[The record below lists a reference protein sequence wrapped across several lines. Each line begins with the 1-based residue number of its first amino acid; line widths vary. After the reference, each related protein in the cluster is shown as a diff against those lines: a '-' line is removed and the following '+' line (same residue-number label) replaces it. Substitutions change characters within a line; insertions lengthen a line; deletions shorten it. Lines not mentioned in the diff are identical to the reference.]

1 MVYLSCLG
9 QQQETTYLCYYHMEA
24 LSHTE
29 ENYLKAIFKISARD
43 GESVSN
49 NSISTE
55 MQTSAASVTDMIGR
69 LSKKDLIHYQKHRG
83 VSLTDLGRRIATHLV
98 RKHRLWE
105 VFLVEKLGFSWDE
118 VHEIAEQLEH
128 IRSQELVERLD
139 EYLAY
144 PRFDPHGDPI
154 PDADGNF
161 AFRKQIMLAE
171 LKAGDRAVV
180 VGVQDHD
187 SAFLQYLDRMSLSLG
202 TQVEMLERFHYDES
216 VKIRRGKDEDM
227 VLSKKVSQNLFVQKQ

>member
-1 MVYLSCLG
+1 MDS
-9 QQQETTYLCYYHMEA
+9 

-29 ENYLKAIFKISARD
+29 ENYLKAIFKIGERD

-49 NSISTE
+49 NAISTE

-69 LSKKDLIHYQKHRG
+69 LSKKELVHYQKHRG
-83 VSLTDLGRRIATHLV
+83 VSLTEDGRRVATHLV

-105 VFLVEKLGFSWDE
+105 SFLVDKLHFTWDE

-128 IRSQELVERLD
+128 IRSRVLVERLD
-139 EYLAY
+139 EFLGF

-161 AFRKQIMLAE
+161 AERKQVLLAE
-171 LKAGDRAVV
+171 LQQGEKGIV
-180 VGVQDHD
+180 VGVQDHAP
-187 SAFLQYLDRMSLSLG
+187 SFLQYLDRVKLG
-202 TQVEMLERFHYDES
+202 LGAQIELLEYFEYDES
-216 VKIRRGKDEDM
+216 VNIKRFPEGEL
-227 VLSKKVSQNLFVQKQ
+227 VLSKKVSQNLFVQKR

>member
-1 MVYLSCLG
+1 MYCKTGKISL
-9 QQQETTYLCYYHMEA
+9 MES

-29 ENYLKAIFKISARD
+29 ENYLKAIFKISERD

-49 NSISTE
+49 NSISLE

-69 LSKKDLIHYQKHRG
+69 LSKKGLVNYQKHRG
-83 VSLTDLGRRIATHLV
+83 VSLTDEGRQVATHLV

-105 VFLVEKLGFSWDE
+105 AFLVEKLSFNWDE

-128 IRSQELVERLD
+128 IRSRVLVERLD
-139 EYLAY
+139 EFLGF

-161 AFRKQIMLAE
+161 AVRKQVPLSE
-171 LKAGDRAVV
+171 LTIGDEAIV
-180 VGVQDHD
+180 VGVQDHA
-187 SAFLQYLDRMSLSLG
+187 SSFLQYLDRINLG
-202 TQVEMLERFHYDES
+202 LGARVKMLEHFEYDES
-216 VKIRRGKDEDM
+216 VKIRQTPDGEL

>member
-1 MVYLSCLG
+1 MDS
-9 QQQETTYLCYYHMEA
+9 

-29 ENYLKAIFKISARD
+29 ENYLKAIFKISGRN

-49 NSISTE
+49 NAISGE

-69 LSKKDLIHYQKHRG
+69 LSKKDLVHYQKHRG
-83 VSLTDLGRRIATHLV
+83 VSLTDTGRRVATHLV

-128 IRSQELVERLD
+128 IRSLELVERLD
-139 EYLAY
+139 EYLEF

-161 AFRKQIMLAE
+161 AFRKQIPLSE

-180 VGVQDHD
+180 VGVHDH
-187 SAFLQYLDRMSLSLG
+187 APTFLQYLDRMSLGLG

-216 VKIRRGKDEDM
+216 VKVRREAAEEI

>member
-1 MVYLSCLG
+1 MDS
-9 QQQETTYLCYYHMEA
+9 

-29 ENYLKAIFKISARD
+29 ENYLKAIFKISERD

-49 NSISTE
+49 NAISVE

-69 LSKKDLIHYQKHRG
+69 LSKKKLVHYQKHRG
-83 VSLTDLGRRIATHLV
+83 VNLTEEGRKVATHLV

-105 VFLVEKLGFSWDE
+105 SFLVEKLHFNWDE

-128 IRSQELVERLD
+128 IRSKVLVERLD
-139 EYLAY
+139 EFLGF

-161 AFRKQIMLAE
+161 AVRKQVPLAE
-171 LKAGDRAVV
+171 LRNGETAVI
-180 VGVQDHD
+180 VGVQDHA
-187 SAFLQYLDRMSLSLG
+187 STFLQYLDRIHLGLG
-202 TQVEMLERFHYDES
+202 TQIEMLEHFEYDES
-216 VKIRRGKDEDM
+216 VKIKRGPGEEL
-227 VLSKKVSQNLFVQKQ
+227 VLSKKVSQNLFVQKG